1 MRDYKRNINTI
12 IDLEAGYDCQ
22 LPNLGLIIE
31 ESVVVDRKYIKL
43 IAKVLPIINYY
54 VYISFRISKQS
65 YSSKEEEM
73 ASIEQGNI
81 ILGNIC
87 YEKLCFVIKRVL
99 NLKYRAL
106 IQVPIRILS
115 VRR

>member
-1 MRDYKRNINTI
+1 M
-12 IDLEAGYDCQ
+12 
-22 LPNLGLIIE
+22 
-31 ESVVVDRKYIKL
+31 DRKCIAL
-43 IAKVLPIINYY
+43 ITKVLSIMNHY
-54 VYISFRISKQS
+54 VCILFGISKQS

-81 ILGNIC
+81 ILGNVC

-99 NLKYRAL
+99 NLKCRAL